1 MIITNKTNQVITL
14 YNSKFSV
21 DIACDQNVDVSN
33 EWLESENVFI
43 KYCFEEDVKNE
54 VDTGWSSSTFRK
66 RLFYYINF
74 TLNISTIYQIKLPML
89 ESFSIMKSDFH
100 VKSLLFPTINLKLF
114 KCVSE
119 NGVEVSGENL
129 FTSSKA
135 KRKILIIQFLKIL
148 ILSCL
153 LPFVLMYSFISSYG
167 FINKAATEIAEIEYM
182 IGGWIIFLLLLV
194 FYVPNLKLL
203 IYALRFK
210 RYDKS
215 C

>member
-54 VDTGWSSSTFRK
+54 VDTGWSS
-66 RLFYYINF
+66 
-74 TLNISTIYQIKLPML
+74 STIYQIKLPML